1 MLSDLNLL
9 YLANCQVQRGYF
21 CHGSSRR
28 PTEIIVIPRLDDKAF
43 DLFCEWVDLFVL
55 FASSPDV
62 TVTQHF

>member
-9 YLANCQVQRGYF
+9 YLANCGVQRDF
-21 CHGSSRR
+21 FHGSSRR

-43 DLFCEWVDLFVL
+43 DLFCEWLDLFVL

-62 TVTQHF
+62 SVTQHF